1 MRKNIVIFEAHV
13 DDFELG
19 MGIHLL
25 KKIEQLQKDSNIVNI
40 KIFTFCGGGR
50 GGENFLHNI
59 NFRLKQRY
67 KNLKDINKMYPY
79 INIENYILMINDIIP
94 KIKEDYSILNCCT
107 DLEAIVINQSKYSF
121 IKLDESLVYVEK
133 YSDKYMKNLADNI
146 KKSFIQDTTLNEHKI
161 NVLCPIIK
169 QLCLYNTDIYVPLKD
184 LHQDH
189 NIVNE
194 ITRIILRHQTNYSLY
209 EYSIKNSVDKLP
221 EYGLIKSSINMYR
234 NLKVDNDDQK
244 FELSLGMCQFTSEGI
259 STISET
265 LKHKYTEI
273 LDFEGGLVIQIS
285 DYVYLKK
292 CLM

>member
-1 MRKNIVIFEAHV
+1 MRNCSVIFEAHI

-25 KKIEQLQKDSNIVNI
+25 KKIEQLQKDSNIINI

-79 INIENYILMINDIIP
+79 INIENYILITNDIIP

-133 YSDKYMKNLADNI
+133 YSDKYIKNLADNI

-169 QLCLYNTDIYVPLKD
+169 QLRLYNTDIYVPLND

-194 ITRIILRHQTNYSLY
+194 IIRIILRHKTNYSLY

-273 LDFEGGLVIQIS
+273 IDIEGIPIIQIS